1 MIGSFPFG
9 GTPRLKRYIVASLS
23 SSGEEYMNGRRKHHS
38 RLISMEWKL
47 ADPNPYR

>member
-23 SSGEEYMNGRRKHHS
+23 SSGEEYMTQQIKESMQGEHIIQNYQWNGS
-38 RLISMEWKL
+38 
-47 ADPNPYR
+47 